1 MNGLPVARPMAI
13 ASLLAVSFG
22 CTTNLKQPKQLH
34 DQGRFEAAAAAVQQV
49 QAEPQD
55 TIWVRLEQ
63 GKILQDAG
71 RFEASNR
78 NFEEAYAIRQSLDDA
93 AEISATGA
101 VNNALIFLTD
111 DRALDYEGTMVDR
124 ILMRQAVVVNHLLLG
139 QFDLAA
145 VVARSLEREQEQVR
159 RAFEVEQ
166 ANRQR
171 AIEEAAK
178 SRSLAVDAKSIE
190 ANPGFQSH
198 RAQLDSMIG
207 ASAQALVVPGAGFP
221 AWVAFMADRATDQAD
236 GALKWL
242 AEGPIP
248 ASLVTRLGERVRSGS
263 LGEEV
268 YVYFEEGR
276 APERID
282 GSIGFQVAPGV
293 RIPKV
298 ALPKLRSR
306 SGGSID
312 RLRISGGESV
322 VDTET
327 IGSVEAAVAAE
338 FRERLIYTWGRPV
351 LIAAFKIG
359 LTVGAAA
366 SVDNDNARG
375 LILLGGAI
383 WNSLTMPDLRSWTT
397 LPATQQAAVLPRPA
411 DGRLQFQ
418 VSSSSTPMKTVVL
431 PRGPSFV
438 YARWTGVGEL
448 AIQSVSLS
456 PRRRNS
462 MEVSP

>member
-13 ASLLAVSFG
+13 ASLLAVSCG

-49 QAEPQD
+49 AAEPQD

-71 RFEASNR
+71 RLEESNR

-93 AEISATGA
+93 AVVSGSGA
-101 VNNALIFLTD
+101 INNALIFVTD
-111 DRALDYEGTMVDR
+111 YRALDYEGTMVDR

-190 ANPGFQSH
+190 SNASFQAH
-198 RAQLDSMIG
+198 RNQLDSMIG
-207 ASAQALVVPGAGFP
+207 ESAKALLLPAAGFP
-221 AWVAFMADRATDQAD
+221 AWVAFMADRSADQAD
-236 GALKWL
+236 DALKWL

-248 ASLVTRLGERVRSGS
+248 AAMLTGLSERSRAGGLGDA
-263 LGEEV
+263 V

-282 GSIGFQVAPGV
+282 GSIGFQLAPGV

-306 SGGSID
+306 SGGAIA

-366 SVDNDNARG
+366 SVDDDNARS
-375 LILLGGAI
+375 LILIGGAI
-383 WNSLTMPDLRSWTT
+383 WNSLTMPDLRTWTT

-411 DGRLQFQ
+411 DGRLQFR
-418 VSSSSTPMKTVVL
+418 VPSSSTPVKTVTV
-431 PRGPSFV
+431 PPGPSFV

-462 MEVSP
+462 MEENP